1 MSDDITWDAPHGA
14 ADDITWDAPAAAPS
28 TTMDVI
34 KESAKGLG
42 RGALSAAGDVGEA
55 VMGPFGP
62 SHHFANLMADL
73 GMQARP
79 QLEQTYGSQLAKA
92 AGIEPSPQ
100 TTPGKFAGSISEAVG
115 NPETYLGPGGLLS
128 KGIAGAAAGA
138 GGEAAGELA
147 GGPLEPAARVLG
159 AIGAGGLAGAA
170 ARSLA
175 SPRRIAPPSTQE
187 LFDQADTHYNQ
198 LHGYGVELHPRLPAD
213 TATSIETELRTAGY
227 RPKAGHAGSKT
238 FDIVDELRNPDNGQ
252 TMTTQEVEGI
262 RRALGKLGF
271 DQGEKDAARRAINE
285 IDDMMAT
292 LQPSDVAINPHFAG
306 EVSREAKLARAN
318 YAGAKRAEAIE
329 GAKTKAELQAASTG
343 SGSNIDNASRQQ
355 VKNILN
361 SPRKLRGFS
370 DAEKAQMEDIVRG
383 TNSGNAARLLGKL
396 APSGIV
402 SGALSAGLGHAVGHT
417 IGVPALGMAAKLV
430 SDLKTK
436 SEINRLS
443 NMVRLRTPLAARMG
457 STPLAPKVRTSGRAG
472 VLLGQYGLPALAGAN
487 GEQ

>member
-100 TTPGKFAGSISEAVG
+100 TTPGKFAGSIS
-115 NPETYLGPGGLLS
+115 
-128 KGIAGAAAGA
+128 A